1 MRSKKALFTLITS
14 LLAICGFLTSVR
26 PACAGQYKL
35 IGRFDERHG
44 AYPAAGLIL
53 DAAGN
58 LYGTTSY
65 GGKFTGGTIFRL
77 TPGENGKWTRR
88 ILHSFGARNDG
99 TSPRAGLIFDTAGNL
114 YGTTSNGGAFG
125 GSQYGGTVFE
135 LSPHAG
141 DKWTEKVVHNFG
153 AGYDGANPSAGL
165 IFDAS
170 GNLYGTTAAGGNLT
184 ACNLGCGTVFE
195 LVPSTDGKW
204 SEEVLHR
211 FDSKDGANPN
221 ASLTVDGEGNMYG
234 TTAYGG
240 AGQCTSEQG
249 AKGCGTVFKLTRR
262 ANGDWTETVLCDFS
276 SYNDGEAPS
285 ASLIFDAT
293 GNLYGTTASAGQGG
307 WGTVFKLTPGVGG
320 AWRETLLYAF
330 DNTNGAGPLG
340 NLVFDEAGNLYG
352 TTYYGV
358 NGDTGIVFE
367 LTEKGGTWTETILHA
382 FCHTRGC
389 PDGQE
394 PEAGVIFD
402 PSGNIYGT
410 ASQGGR
416 YNYGV
421 VFEITPGTDESV
433 IKALPSK

>member
-14 LLAICGFLTSVR
+14 LIAVCGFLASVK
-26 PACAGQYKL
+26 PACADQYKL

-65 GGKFTGGTIFRL
+65 GGKYTGGTIFRL
-77 TPGENGKWTRR
+77 TPGKNGKWTRR

-99 TSPRAGLIFDTAGNL
+99 SSPRAGLIFDTAGNL

-135 LSPHAG
+135 LTPHTG
-141 DKWTEKVVHNFG
+141 DKWTEKVLHNFG

-170 GNLYGTTAAGGNLT
+170 GNLYGTTAAGGNLI

-195 LVPSTDGKW
+195 LAPAADGKW
-204 SEEVLHR
+204 SEQVLHR
-211 FDSKDGANPN
+211 FDSRDGANPS
-221 ASLTVDGEGNMYG
+221 ASLIFDQVGNIYG
-234 TTAYGG
+234 TTTYGG
-240 AGQCTSEQG
+240 SGACRSEQG
-249 AKGCGTVFKLTRR
+249 ANGCGTVFELMPGGEGK
-262 ANGDWTETVLCDFS
+262 WKEKVLNDFS

-285 ASLIFDAT
+285 AGLIFDAA
-293 GNLYGTTASAGQGG
+293 GNLYGTAASAGQGG
-307 WGTVFKLTPGVGG
+307 WGTVFKLTPRIGG
-320 AWRETLLYAF
+320 AWRETVVYAF
-330 DNTNGAGPLG
+330 DNSNGAGPLG
-340 NLVFDEAGNLYG
+340 TLVFDEAGNLYG

-367 LTEKGGTWTETILHA
+367 LTKKGGTWTETILHA
-382 FCHTRGC
+382 FCHTQGC

-394 PEAGVIFD
+394 PEAGVILD

-410 ASQGGR
+410 ASQGGL

-421 VFEITPGTDESV
+421 VFEITPGTGESV
-433 IKALPSK
+433 IKAVPSK